1 MIGNDLSESAY
12 HDLVPLDKRLV
23 DELQIKDGRLGV
35 SLVNAINAN
44 PVRHLVHSV
53 IKLLL
58 SLFVLS
64 LEQEI
69 VERGAFAQV

>member
-1 MIGNDLSESAY
+1 MIGNDLSESCD

-44 PVRHLVHSV
+44 PVRHLVHGV
-53 IKLLL
+53 VKLLL

-64 LEQEI
+64 LE
-69 VERGAFAQV
+69 